1 LSFERPFSRIIEVKK
16 LEEIYRQSPSASRL
30 LRKEEEAKDDK
41 VVYIQA
47 FLKRQDDGDKAEG

>member
-1 LSFERPFSRIIEVKK
+1 MSFERPFSRIIEVKK